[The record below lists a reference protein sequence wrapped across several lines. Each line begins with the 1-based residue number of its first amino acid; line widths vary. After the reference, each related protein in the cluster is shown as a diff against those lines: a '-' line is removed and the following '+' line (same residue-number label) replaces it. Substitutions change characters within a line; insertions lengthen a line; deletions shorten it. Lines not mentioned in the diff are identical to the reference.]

1 MIRNSIRN
9 SIRNKLILFLLVA
22 TLLPLS
28 TSIVVTY
35 LVTERQVIRDTIQTN
50 SNLIYQGTRN
60 LVNYLEGIK
69 QASLLV
75 YNDTSLYAVIED
87 GATSYSSRGE
97 IVRGLQSI
105 TNTIKEIHQAYLYI
119 KVTDKAYLYT
129 KGNLNPRGEGE
140 SAYLPDISKGDLRIE
155 ATHPSHTYGIQ
166 PVNPLPAS
174 IVFTLHRSILNSL
187 TMEDL
192 GSISVDVNIGF
203 INAIADQLYSQ
214 GEELY
219 IVDSEGTV
227 VYGSKPAFRGK
238 QLGEPWVTE
247 LLARENDRGS
257 YNWSDSAFKGIHI
270 YERINEPYVNWTVV
284 KRIPNELLYQHARQ
298 LTFANAMILLAFM
311 VVVIAGT
318 VFISFRFTAPIKKLL
333 GYIGKIQTGNMEVDI
348 HVKGNDEF
356 AILAHRFRL
365 MMQTIN
371 QLITKEYKLEI
382 ANKTNQL
389 KALQAQIN
397 PHFLY
402 NALQSIGTL
411 ALQHEAPK
419 VYSLLSSLA
428 KMMRYGMN
436 TNETFVPLKKELDH
450 VRSYLQLQQQRFA
463 SELDVEY
470 KVQEEAAAR
479 LVPKMILQPLVE
491 NYFKHGFDPRTQTGR
506 IAITAGCD
514 ETGQLVLDVSDNGRS
529 ISEERLAELRF
540 KLRQKT
546 DNLGETESIG
556 LQNVIARL
564 RLYYEE
570 EVHMHLE
577 RRGPLGGFQVRLLI
591 PGKRKE
597 EEDNDRID
605 R

>member
-1 MIRNSIRN
+1 MIRN
-9 SIRNKLILFLLVA
+9 SIRNKLILFLLAA

-28 TSIVVTY
+28 TSIIVTY
-35 LVTERQVIRDTIQTN
+35 LVTERQVIKETIQTN
-50 SNLIYQGTRN
+50 SNLIYQGKTN

-69 QASLLV
+69 QASLLI
-75 YNDTSLYAVIED
+75 YNDTSLYGVVEEGAV
-87 GATSYSSRGE
+87 SYISRSE

-119 KVTDKAYLYT
+119 KKTDKSYLYT
-129 KGNLNPRGEGE
+129 KGNLNARVEGE
-140 SAYLPDISKGDLRIE
+140 TKYIPDIGKGDLSIE
-155 ATHPSHTYGIQ
+155 PTHPSHTYGIQ
-166 PVNPLPAS
+166 PVNVLPS
-174 IVFTLHRSILNSL
+174 SVVFTLHRSILNSL
-187 TMEDL
+187 TMEEL
-192 GSISVDVNIGF
+192 GTISLDVSIGF
-203 INAIADQLYSQ
+203 INSIGDQLYSQ

-219 IVDSEGTV
+219 VLDGQGTV
-227 VYGSKPAFRGK
+227 VYGSRPVFRGK
-238 QLGEPWVTE
+238 KLDEPWVRE
-247 LLARENDRGS
+247 LLAREDTSGS
-257 YNWSDSAFKGIHI
+257 YEWSDSAFKGIQI
-270 YERINEPYVNWTVV
+270 YERIEDPSVTWTIV
-284 KRIPNELLYQHARQ
+284 KRIPYELLYQHARQ
-298 LTFANAMILLAFM
+298 LTFANALILVLFM
-311 VVVIAGT
+311 VIVIAGT
-318 VFISFRFTAPIKKLL
+318 VFISFKFTAPIKKLL

-348 HVKGNDEF
+348 DVKGNDEF
-356 AILAHRFRL
+356 AILAHRFRI

-436 TNETFVPLKKELDH
+436 TNESIVPLKKELDY

-463 SELDVEY
+463 SELDVDY
-470 KVQEEAAAR
+470 SIQEEAAHI
-479 LVPKMILQPLVE
+479 LVPKMIVQPLVE

-506 IAITAGCD
+506 IAIRASCD
-514 ETGQLVLDVSDNGRS
+514 DSGQLILDVSDNGRS
-529 ISEERLAELRF
+529 IDEEQLAALRLNL
-540 KLRQKT
+540 KQPT
-546 DNLGETESIG
+546 DSVGEMDGIG
-556 LQNVIARL
+556 LQNVLARL
-564 RLYYEE
+564 KLYYDNEA
-570 EVHMHLE
+570 HMRLE
-577 RRGPLGGFQVRLLI
+577 RKGPLGGFQVTLVI

-597 EEDNDRID
+597 EDMHDRDD